1 MPKRESFMLVIS
13 LLLFTVLIVFRDIF
27 LISMPGYVVSL
38 FFVVSLLFLSYNDA
52 IKAIFYLMPFTN
64 GIPGYTVLFALI
76 VLLLKTRKL
85 NIGQILPAAFIA
97 FLELANVS
105 FFHIEARYTSVI
117 SYICFITLFFL
128 ILFNQDRRIDKKACV
143 RYFCYGVSV
152 ALPIVYIPIIINYSF
167 DTVISGEVRGSMIMG
182 YENPEDALN
191 HLAMNANTM
200 AYYSIVLLAILLWGR
215 KKLNFNKPL
224 YYILVIIS
232 IITGACSFSRAWLL
246 LVAVMILLYV
256 INSRYRVI
264 YILFIA
270 IGLSFVF
277 TTQNFVIQTIS
288 DVFASRMNA
297 ENIET
302 GGLRTVIFSEYNE
315 KWSADISN
323 IIIGTGA
330 VHSGEV
336 LDIDVSMHSGLQ
348 QIWVSH
354 GILGLL
360 LYVLVFLYYL
370 KHYCHRKTPIAQYM
384 PFIFCFMFD
393 QSIQFLVPYPLML
406 PFLPTLYLLSIPNDE
421 PIQC

>member
-1 MPKRESFMLVIS
+1 M
-13 LLLFTVLIVFRDIF
+13 FTVLIVLRDIY
-27 LISMPGYVVSL
+27 LIPIPGHVVSL
-38 FFVVSLLFLSYNDA
+38 FFVASLLFLSYNDT
-52 IKAIFYLMPFTN
+52 IKATFYLMPFTN
-64 GIPGYTVLFALI
+64 GVPGYTVLFALI
-76 VLLLKTRKL
+76 ILLLKTRRL
-85 NIGQILPAAFIA
+85 NIGQILPAALIA

-105 FFHIEARYTSVI
+105 FFNIEARYTSVI

-143 RYFCYGVSV
+143 KYFCYGVTV
-152 ALPIVYIPIIINYSF
+152 ALPIVYIPIILNYSF

-200 AYYSIVLLAILLWGR
+200 AYYSIVLLAILLYGR
-215 KKLNFNKPL
+215 AKLNFNKFV
-224 YYILVIIS
+224 YYVSLIIS
-232 IITGACSFSRAWLL
+232 IATGACSFSRAWLL
-246 LVAVMILLYV
+246 LVAVMMFLYV

-264 YILFIA
+264 YILIIA
-270 IGLSFVF
+270 TGLSFVF
-277 TTQNFVIQTIS
+277 TTQNFVIQTVS

-330 VHSGEV
+330 VHSSEV

-354 GILGLL
+354 GILGLM
-360 LYVLVFLYYL
+360 LYVLAFLYYL
-370 KHYCHRKTPIAQYM
+370 RYYSDRRAPLTQYM
-384 PFIFCFMFD
+384 PFFFCFIFD

-406 PFLPTLYLLSIPNDE
+406 PFLPTLYLLSLPNDE
-421 PIQC
+421 SVQC